1 MNEDLETNFILLL
14 EKATEDKSLFE
25 LGWNY

>member
-25 LGWNY
+25 LG